1 MRTTLL
7 LLFALLLPA
16 VAPAQ
21 TDRTIA
27 VREGSRLELHTQHGS
42 ITIRTW
48 DRSSVHLEAQH
59 DPSIRV
65 GVEEA
70 GSTLRVQATSPRGK
84 KVDVEYT
91 LTVPRSMDLSLHAVH
106 GPISVD
112 GAGGRLEA
120 NNVKGG
126 IEIRGGNGFV
136 GAHSVEGGIT
146 ITGAR
151 GQISANSVN
160 AGITVS
166 DASGPIEATT
176 VNGSVQLKGIDSR
189 GVEATT
195 VNGSVV
201 YDGTIHRDGRYSL
214 KSHNGPIVLSV
225 PPGTGAD
232 VSVSTFNGSFSA
244 SFPITFTEAR
254 QGKSFRFALGPGGA
268 HIELQSF
275 NGPIRL
281 RRPGER

>member
-7 LLFALLLPA
+7 FLLTLLLPA
-16 VAPAQ
+16 AALAQ

-27 VREGSRLELHTQHGS
+27 VGEGARLELQTDHGS
-42 ITIRTW
+42 ITVRTW
-48 DRSSVHLEAQH
+48 DRSSVHLVARH
-59 DPSIRV
+59 DPAIRV

-70 GSTLRVQATSPRGK
+70 GSTLRIQTMSSRGRK
-84 KVDVEYT
+84 AVAYT
-91 LTVPRSMDLSLHAVH
+91 LTVPRSMNLSLHGVH

-112 GAGGRLEA
+112 GAGGRLELH
-120 NNVKGG
+120 NVTGG
-126 IEIRGGNGFV
+126 IEVQGGSGFV
-136 GAHSVEGGIT
+136 EVNTVQGGVS

-151 GQISANSVN
+151 GQISAHSVN
-160 AGITVS
+160 AGIVVN
-166 DASGPIEATT
+166 DATGPIEATT
-176 VNGSVQLKGIDSR
+176 VNGSVQLRGIDSR
-189 GVEATT
+189 SVEATT

-201 YDGTIHRDGRYSL
+201 YDGTLHRDGRYSL

-232 VSVSTFNGSFSA
+232 VSVSTFQGTFSA

-254 QGKSFRFALGPGGA
+254 QGKSFRFALGSGGA
-268 HIELQSF
+268 RIELQSF
-275 NGPIRL
+275 NGQIRL